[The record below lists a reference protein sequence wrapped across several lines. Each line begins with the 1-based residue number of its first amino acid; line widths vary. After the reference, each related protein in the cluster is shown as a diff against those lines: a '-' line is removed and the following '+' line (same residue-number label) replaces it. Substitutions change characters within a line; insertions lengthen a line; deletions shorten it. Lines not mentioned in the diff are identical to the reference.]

1 MERDRLGY
9 LRPVRW
15 RKTRHQQEDR
25 PVDDRAWSARASV
38 RATNASAETVP
49 YTALP
54 AETGP
59 IWAPDELSIWPVEGG
74 RYGLDAH
81 YHGPTG
87 ARRAEHQQS
96 RLAQV
101 NLAASVR
108 PHESGGATLRLGPLQ
123 HQAAWLALEAFLG
136 RPIDAAV

>member
-1 MERDRLGY
+1 
-9 LRPVRW
+9 VRW
-15 RKTRHQQEDR
+15 RKAREKRDR
-25 PVDDRAWSARASV
+25 PVDDRAWSAR
-38 RATNASAETVP
+38 TNVHGADASAEAVR

-74 RYGLDAH
+74 RYGIDAH

-87 ARRAEHQQS
+87 ARRAQHQQS
-96 RLAQV
+96 RLANA
-101 NLAASVR
+101 NLVASVR

-123 HQAAWLALEAFLG
+123 HEAAWLALEAFLG

>member
-1 MERDRLGY
+1 
-9 LRPVRW
+9 
-15 RKTRHQQEDR
+15 
-25 PVDDRAWSARASV
+25 
-38 RATNASAETVP
+38 VP
-49 YTALP
+49 DSPLP

-87 ARRAEHQQS
+87 ARRARHQQS
-96 RLAQV
+96 RLAGV

-108 PHESGGATLRLGPLQ
+108 ANDRGGSTLRLGPLQ

-136 RPIDAAV
+136 RAIDAAQAPGPDER